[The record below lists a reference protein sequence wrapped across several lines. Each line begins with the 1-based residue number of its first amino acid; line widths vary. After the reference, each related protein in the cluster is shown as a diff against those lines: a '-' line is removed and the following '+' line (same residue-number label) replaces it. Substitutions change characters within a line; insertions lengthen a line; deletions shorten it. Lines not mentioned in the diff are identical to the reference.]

1 LVIFSRIRAIKVSI
15 DKIPKECYACSISL
29 ERTIGNRLTTKY
41 KIDCIGR
48 AIHIGPSEI
57 NSIEVGNIDMGIK
70 FPYLVETAL
79 DSWFEESLNF
89 PLANG

>member
-1 LVIFSRIRAIKVSI
+1 MSKGCDVGSV
-15 DKIPKECYACSISL
+15 SL
-29 ERTIGNRLTTKY
+29 ERAIGHRSTSKY

-70 FPYLVETAL
+70 FPYLIEIAL
-79 DSWFEESLNF
+79 DSWFKES
-89 PLANG
+89 ANMSLSNG